1 MNNAGKIFI
10 KPLEENSLEAFDDIM
25 NIDVKAP
32 MLLIKEIL
40 PFMRKQKLWHIINII
55 STSGLKGR
63 NNETIHCASKFAIRG
78 LTESIRCEVK
88 NDGIRVA
95 SFYPGGMKT
104 NLFDKFGK
112 DTSDYMEPND
122 VA

>member
-40 PFMRKQKLWHIINII
+40 PFMRKQKL
-55 STSGLKGR
+55 
-63 NNETIHCASKFAIRG
+63 
-78 LTESIRCEVK
+78 
-88 NDGIRVA
+88 
-95 SFYPGGMKT
+95 
-104 NLFDKFGK
+104 
-112 DTSDYMEPND
+112 
-122 VA
+122 